1 LPFLTLGIET
11 SCDETAASVVADGW
25 DIRSSIIASQFV
37 HSKYGGVVPE
47 LASRAHIRLIVPIV
61 QTALEVAKV
70 GLRDLNLVAATNTPG
85 LLGAL
90 LVGLPFAK
98 SLAWANHLPF
108 VGVNHLEGHLF
119 ATFLQNPE
127 MPVPFICLVVSGGHT
142 ELILVQEKCRYRL
155 LGATLDDACGEAFDK
170 AAKMLGLPYP
180 GGMFIEEHARQGR
193 RAVKFPNPQVAGL
206 DFSFS
211 GLKTSLLYYLRDL
224 KAQETQNGRR
234 KDAENAFCERSDSAT
249 SAISASW
256 LADVCHSFQE
266 TLVDALVTKVARAAE
281 ETGVK
286 RIAVT
291 GGVAVNLRLRQRM
304 QELAETR
311 ALEVLFPD
319 RSLCTDNAAMIAACG
334 HARFERFGPSPLSLP
349 AFARQALDA
358 VSLPA

>member
-1 LPFLTLGIET
+1 MPFLTLGIET

-25 DIRSSIIASQFV
+25 DIRSSIVASQFV
-37 HSKYGGVVPE
+37 HSKFGGVVPE

-70 GLRDLNLVAATNTPG
+70 GLRDLNLIAATNTPG

-98 SLAWANHLPF
+98 SLAWANRVPF

-127 MPVPFICLVVSGGHT
+127 MPVPFVCLVVSGGHT
-142 ELILVQEKCRYRL
+142 ELILVEEKCRYRL

-211 GLKTSLLYYLRDL
+211 GLKTSLLYYLRDH
-224 KAQETQNGRR
+224 KE
-234 KDAENAFCERSDSAT
+234 FS
-249 SAISASW
+249 

-266 TLVDALVTKVARAAE
+266 TLVEALVTKVARAAE
-281 ETGVK
+281 ETGIK

-291 GGVAVNLRLRQRM
+291 GGVAVNLRLRLRM

-334 HARFERFGPSPLSLP
+334 YARFQRFGASPLSLP

-358 VSLPA
+358 VSMPA